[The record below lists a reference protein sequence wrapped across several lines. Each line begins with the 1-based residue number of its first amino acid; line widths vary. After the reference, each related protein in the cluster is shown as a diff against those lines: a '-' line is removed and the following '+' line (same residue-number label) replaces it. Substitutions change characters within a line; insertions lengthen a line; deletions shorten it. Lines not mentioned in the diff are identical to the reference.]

1 MRASGVAATL
11 GGPARAAATPLARI
25 DRVPTTAYIATMAL
39 RDILILPDKRLR
51 QVSETVKKIDPGIP
65 KLIEDMIETMYA
77 APGIGL
83 AANQVRAPKPAI
95 TIDLAHKTEPANP
108 QVFIN
113 L

>member
-51 QVSETVKKIDPGIP
+51 QGSEPVKKIDAGSR
-65 KLIEDMIETMYA
+65 KLIEERFETKDE
-77 APGIGL
+77 APGIRVAGIHGG
-83 AANQVRAPKPAI
+83 APKRII
-95 TIDLAHKTEPANP
+95 TIELAQEERPEDP
-108 QVFIN
+108 QGII
-113 L
+113 